1 MMIKKYLLFCLLL
14 SGCYLQSQELLIS
27 NGKNFTK
34 YDYKNSLGMSNPNLR
49 SGEGSFY
56 EIGMAFKL
64 NKLAATDKLSYA
76 VSLVYNQFNAVGGT
90 STANYAWKT
99 NYLGIQNAL
108 NYTLFQNSNS
118 FKVKTKLGCAIS
130 TIIKGEQYIN
140 NVVYNISKQ
149 EEFKG
154 ITLQPNIGVDF
165 QYVINQNIEISAG
178 YEFSKAFNVSNT
190 SAEKLSFINNQIHLG
205 LHFPL
210 N

>member
-1 MMIKKYLLFCLLL
+1 MIKKYLLFYLVF
-14 SGCYLQSQELLIS
+14 SGCYLQAQELFIS

-34 YDYKNSLGMSNPNLR
+34 YDYKNSFGISNPNIR

-56 EIGMAFKL
+56 QLGLDFKL
-64 NKLAATDKLSYA
+64 DNSDDSSKLSYA
-76 VSLVYNQFNAVGGT
+76 VSVVYNQFNAVGGI
-90 STANYAWKT
+90 SSANYAWKT

-108 NYTLFQNSNS
+108 NYTLFQNLKL
-118 FKVKTKLGCAIS
+118 FQVKTKLGCATS

-154 ITLQPNIGVDF
+154 ITIQPNIGVDF
-165 QYVINQNIEISAG
+165 EYVINQNIKISAG
-178 YEFSKAFNVSNT
+178 YEFSKAFNVSNS
-190 SAEKLSFINNQIHLG
+190 SAEELSFTNNQIHFG
-205 LHFPL
+205 LHFSI